1 MAQPAS
7 RVLSSSQLALL
18 AEHGEERTAEVG
30 TVLFKIGDETYP
42 FIALLEGEAQ
52 VLDESGHEIVRH
64 GPSGFLGELNLL
76 TGPTVFLT
84 VRVTKPMRY
93 LADDRQR
100 LRELLFQDTA
110 LSDLLLSSLVQRR

>member
-1 MAQPAS
+1 MPEPAS

-52 VLDESGHEIVRH
+52 VLDESANEIVRH
-64 GPSGFLGELNLL
+64 GPSGFLGEITLL
-76 TGPTVFLT
+76 TGQTVFVT
-84 VRVTKPMRY
+84 VRVPKPMRY
-93 LADDRQR
+93 IAVERER
-100 LRELLFQDTA
+100 LRELLFE
-110 LSDLLLSSLVQRR
+110 

>member
-64 GPSGFLGELNLL
+64 GPSRFLGQINLP
-76 TGPTVFLT
+76 TGPTVLLT
-84 VRVTKPMRY
+84 VRGPNPMRY
-93 LADDRQR
+93 IPGGPGG
-100 LRELLFQDTA
+100 LR
-110 LSDLLLSSLVQRR
+110 

>member
-1 MAQPAS
+1 MAQPSS

-42 FIALLEGEAQ
+42 FIAILEGEAQ

-64 GPSGFLGELNLL
+64 GPSGFLGEINLL
-76 TGPTVFLT
+76 TGQTVFVT
-84 VRVTKPMRY
+84 VRVTRPMRFIAPRCY
-93 LADDRQR
+93 VG
-100 LRELLFQDTA
+100 
-110 LSDLLLSSLVQRR
+110 SG